1 MGHTVTECGMLK
13 HTTQT
18 QFTHFLRCGEFHKQP
33 PEFKEMF
40 SLVLA
45 PLTLCLQKN
54 LRFYAPTTETS
65 RMLFHTPTV

>member
-1 MGHTVTECGMLK
+1 MGHTVTACGMLN
-13 HTTQT
+13 HSLQE
-18 QFTHFLRCGEFHKQP
+18 QFTNFLRCGEVHKQP

-54 LRFYAPTTETS
+54 IRLYAPTAETS